1 MFRIKTDIRQF
12 NCETQE
18 KVEKLIRNWVIRPT
32 DLIYHTDDKSWEPIG
47 DHPDFGVLFANLR
60 DASDEEDVMTTTE
73 LDQISESISS
83 SEDSEPALPP
93 IEDSPLAGMSEIVA
107 EDPESNAPP
116 SGPMRA
122 AILSGHGKIR
132 KLAGKDGE
140 EEGEDEDEL
149 ELTVDSGPLP
159 IPQAPEGVEGVASN
173 PDEVTMM
180 TERTAE
186 FLGLQ
191 DPEEEEQEAEEAAAE
206 AEVSAAADEEEDAPK
221 PLPIPEAPQG
231 VEGVAPSD
239 EPTHIFERDDE
250 EEEEEGEEAEEE
262 EYVLEEIEPSEASHA
277 SVAEEDSEPRLGR
290 HDLPEELFLT
300 NELDRPEEIL
310 SIHKKPL
317 LDELPEEA
325 APEDEDAWANE
336 VTQQIESPL
345 QGASDSEPDEEED
358 VDDLW
363 GAALSEVEFPDSEA
377 IEDEDDEEIRET
389 IELDSPISR
398 DNIPV
403 ADELEDD
410 APKGESDRIFVDD
423 DYSRE
428 ADNLGSVDTEAFSA
442 ELAASDEVSDIDLS
456 VSDIDAPDF
465 DLDGELE
472 LSSTPTEPPPEGDA
486 TGLDDDASSPEV
498 EVLAD
503 DDKDIAFEETDE
515 FSTEAL
521 EEILDDK
528 PSQDRDFVSEGYRI
542 PFPFKIQPSQAD
554 LNAGLVLSKAS
565 DEEKDLAFPRPLP
578 KKLGEITS
586 RRYGYGDPP
595 TRVPGDSPSP
605 TIMSAQRPHATEE
618 PPSDYSKLFL
628 AFIMLVFVLI
638 VITFVFMS
646 S

>member
-83 SEDSEPALPP
+83 SEESEPELELPP

-107 EDPESNAPP
+107 EEPESNAPP

-122 AILSGHGKIR
+122 AILSGRGKIR
-132 KLAGKDGE
+132 KLAGKDEEGAE
-140 EEGEDEDEL
+140 EE
-149 ELTVDSGPLP
+149 ELTTEASGPLP
-159 IPQAPEGVEGVASN
+159 IPQAPEGVEGVASSH
-173 PDEVTMM
+173 DEVTMM

-191 DPEEEEQEAEEAAAE
+191 DPEEEEQEEAAAE
-206 AEVSAAADEEEDAPK
+206 DDGDASQ
-221 PLPIPEAPQG
+221 PLPMPEAPDG

-250 EEEEEGEEAEEE
+250 EEEEEPEPEVAEPEEEEEE
-262 EYVLEEIEPSEASHA
+262 EYVLEEIDPSEASHA
-277 SVAEEDSEPRLGR
+277 SSVEEDSEPRLGR

-310 SIHKKPL
+310 SVAKKPL
-317 LDELPEEA
+317 LDELPEGAE
-325 APEDEDAWANE
+325 PEDEEAWADE
-336 VTQQIESPL
+336 VTQQIEPPL
-345 QGASDSEPDEEED
+345 QGDSSDAESDDED
-358 VDDLW
+358 IDDLW
-363 GAALSEVEFPDSEA
+363 GSALSDADFQDSEV
-377 IEDEDDEEIRET
+377 IEEDDEEIRET
-389 IELDSPISR
+389 IELESPISR
-398 DNIPV
+398 DDVPI

-410 APKGESDRIFVDD
+410 SPKGESDRIFVDD

-428 ADNLGSVDTEAFSA
+428 ADSLGSVDTEAFSA
-442 ELAASDEVSDIDLS
+442 ELDASEEVSDIDLS
-456 VSDIDAPDF
+456 VADIDEQDF
-465 DLDGELE
+465 DLDDELE
-472 LSSTPTEPPPEGDA
+472 LSTTPTEPPPEED
-486 TGLDDDASSPEV
+486 GLDEASAPEI
-498 EVLAD
+498 EVLSGD
-503 DDKDIAFEETDE
+503 EDLAFEETDE

-528 PSQDRDFVSEGYRI
+528 PVPARDFVSEGYRI
-542 PFPFKIQPSQAD
+542 PFPFKIKPSQAD
-554 LNAGLVLSKAS
+554 LNAGLVLSTATQ
-565 DEEKDLAFPRPLP
+565 EEKDLAFPRPLP
-578 KKLGEITS
+578 KKLGEVTS

-595 TRVPGDSPSP
+595 TRVPGDTPSP
-605 TIMSAQRPHATEE
+605 AISPMHQPHGEE
-618 PPSDYSKLFL
+618 EQPNDYSKLFL
-628 AFIMLVFVLI
+628 AFILLVFVLI
-638 VITFVFMS
+638 VITFVALS